1 MQRLQGGRE
10 LGLQWEQRRPGGTW
24 RAGRRVVAGEAARA
38 ARLRPPSLEGLGE
51 DFGPRPK
58 KQKAVE
64 GAFSKTV
71 S

>member
-24 RAGRRVVAGEAARA
+24 RAERRVVAGEAARA
-38 ARLRPPSLEGLGE
+38 ARLRPPSLGE

-64 GAFSKTV
+64 GVFSKTV